1 MDSRGVIIDYG
12 TKQRLFTGLARQAA
26 MLLYRTC
33 EAPGCNMPAAWS
45 QIDHNIEWS
54 DGGRTDQNNR
64 AIGCGTHN
72 RIKHRQ
78 KWRIRRDHR
87 GHAYTLRADGTIIL
101 PVGER
106 PPDLT
111 EDELNE
117 HARQRLQQLTA
128 AQPTRDLSDATTGR
142 TVRCD
147 GRWPG
152 QPMAV
157 PKSAPMP

>member
-1 MDSRGVIIDYG
+1 MLRALLTGHVRRVVMDSRGVIIDYG

-26 MLLYRTC
+26 MLMYRTC

-45 QIDHNIEWS
+45 QVDHNIEWYE
-54 DGGRTDQNNR
+54 GGRTDQNNR

-72 RIKHRQ
+72 RLKHRE

-111 EDELNE
+111 IDELNE
-117 HARQRLQQLTA
+117 HARQRLQQLRATRPA
-128 AQPTRDLSDATTGR
+128 A
-142 TVRCD
+142 
-147 GRWPG
+147 
-152 QPMAV
+152 
-157 PKSAPMP
+157 